1 MSLAQEN
8 FDRAIS
14 SGYNTLRN
22 LSDAAKI
29 GGTPIDLSKASTR
42 KLEQIAWELE
52 AIQAALRLEINRR
65 MAGEAM
71 DLG

>member
-8 FDRAIS
+8 FNHAIS

-22 LSDAAKI
+22 LVDAAKI
-29 GGTPIDLSKASTR
+29 GGTPIDLSMASTR
-42 KLEQIAWELE
+42 KLEQTAWELE
-52 AIQAALRLEINRR
+52 AIQAALRIEINRR